1 MVVEGFCIRT
11 VYSSRNKCTTP
22 EGCADNG
29 GSYACM
35 QAVDIQ
41 DICVCVC
48 VCVCGLAYKR
58 KEIMTHSTI
67 QHR

>member
-1 MVVEGFCIRT
+1 MGKLRM
-11 VYSSRNKCTTP
+11 Y
-22 EGCADNG
+22 A
-29 GSYACM
+29 GSGHTGHL
-35 QAVDIQ
+35 
-41 DICVCVC
+41 CVCVC